1 MFFLSKKRQKLDQDA
16 GLIFRWRGAR
26 KYHTGKLI
34 ALMITIGFFA
44 FSVYA
49 IRIGGT
55 QTLLVSKRTA
65 SVFMINED
73 DPACRNLLVQIE
85 ERSPFPRRWDPAYDD
100 ETMSRVSQGTDQLA
114 GKTWNYQPL
123 LEPLPSEDPEPIL
136 PSIAEPDAT
145 LLGGMTRTWEVAD
158 TGNSGQERGELFVRA
173 KITGD
178 SSIQKRLPIKSQG
191 LPQELIAEEWFG
203 QTFRF
208 LIGIDSK
215 GVVRGCIPLSAETL
229 EAVKPSDKQKLL
241 AAWLRIQRFLP
252 SAPEQPTTIGVLE
265 LEIEALRE

>member
-1 MFFLSKKRQKLDQDA
+1 MFFLSKRRQKRDRDA

-26 KYHTGKLI
+26 KYHTGKLL
-34 ALMITIGFFA
+34 ALMITVGFFA

-55 QTLLVSKRTA
+55 ETPLVSKRTA

-73 DPACRNLLVQIE
+73 DPDCLTLLVQIE
-85 ERSPFPRRWDPAYDD
+85 ERSPFPRRWDPAYDA
-100 ETMSRVSQGTDQLA
+100 EAMSRVSQGTDQLL
-114 GKTWNYQPL
+114 GKTWNYQPV
-123 LEPLPSEDPEPIL
+123 LEPLPTESSELIL
-136 PSIAEPDAT
+136 PSIVEPDAN
-145 LLGGMTRTWEVAD
+145 LLGNITRTWEVAALENPD
-158 TGNSGQERGELFVRA
+158 QERGELFVRA
-173 KITGD
+173 KITAD
-178 SSIQKRLPIKSQG
+178 AAIQTRLPKKSQA
-191 LPQELIAEEWFG
+191 LPQELVAEEWFG
-203 QTFRF
+203 QSFRF

-252 SAPEQPTTIGVLE
+252 GDPDQPTTIGVLE